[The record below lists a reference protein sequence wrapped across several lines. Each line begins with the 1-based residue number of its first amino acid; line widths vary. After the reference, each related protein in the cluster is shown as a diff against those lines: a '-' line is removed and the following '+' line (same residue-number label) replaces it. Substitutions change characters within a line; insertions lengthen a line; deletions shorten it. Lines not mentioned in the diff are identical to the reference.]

1 MAINHNLFTG
11 QTELAGEVRVS
22 HAGEGA
28 KQLPV
33 HSGKKFIRLRPQ
45 SQKPKV
51 QNKQTKEVWELQK
64 VSLSLVFLRFDNSLI
79 PVTKARHNKQTKEVW
94 ELLIL
99 WLASFKKHIGK
110 PGCF

>member
-11 QTELAGEVRVS
+11 QTEPAGEVRVS

-28 KQLPV
+28 KTLPV
-33 HSGKKFIRLRPQ
+33 HSGKKFIRLRPH
-45 SQKPKV
+45 SRKPKA

-64 VSLSLVFLRFDNSLI
+64 VSQSLVFLRFDNSLI

-94 ELLIL
+94 ELQKSLPV
-99 WLASFKKHIGK
+99 FG
-110 PGCF
+110 

>member
-45 SQKPKV
+45 SRKPKV
-51 QNKQTKEVWELQK
+51 QNKQTKE
-64 VSLSLVFLRFDNSLI
+64 I
-79 PVTKARHNKQTKEVW
+79 
-94 ELLIL
+94 
-99 WLASFKKHIGK
+99 
-110 PGCF
+110 